1 MVTMSQNIYKN
12 SGSNLDCIWIGSSI
26 IEDKL
31 CNREF
36 DCENCPLDKVLKN
49 LFSDSNYK
57 SNYELQSTTFLDNM
71 INRIEETSF
80 DPKLIYL
87 RNNLVVKNIYA
98 NIFYLGLNPL
108 ITNLLEN
115 IVQVKEYMRKV
126 YFVKDE
132 KILSIE
138 GEWGNIAFQSS
149 INFLLLDKLDWSSE
163 GVKMNKW
170 IALVAINQNELS
182 DNLISHNQ
190 LQTKQTKI
198 LNMLKEY
205 KECCLIINSDFYDNN
220 EKIRYF
226 YQLIGNDE
234 YVNIINNIN
243 ADS

>member
-1 MVTMSQNIYKN
+1 MVTMSQNIYEV
-12 SGSNLDCIWIGSSI
+12 SGSGLDCIWIGSNI

-31 CNREF
+31 CNRKF

-57 SNYELQSTTFLDNM
+57 SNYELQDTVFIDNI
-71 INRIEETSF
+71 INRFEETSF

-108 ITNLLEN
+108 LTNLLEN
-115 IVQVKEYMRKV
+115 IIHVKEYMRKV

-132 KILSIE
+132 KILSVD
-138 GEWGNIAFQSS
+138 GEWGTVAFQSS
-149 INFLLLDKLDWSSE
+149 INFLLLDKLDWSPE
-163 GVKMNKW
+163 GVTANKW
-170 IALVAINQNELS
+170 IALIAINQNELS
-182 DNLISHNQ
+182 DNLMSHNQ
-190 LQTKQTKI
+190 FHIQQTKI

-205 KECCLIINSDFYDNN
+205 RDCCLSINKEFNN
-220 EKIRYF
+220 NKEKIRYF

-234 YVNIINNIN
+234 YINTINNIN
-243 ADS
+243 IES